1 MKVSNVLSIL
11 SFFCIALSTAQENT
25 SFSNNLKFKNYSTK
39 DGLSQRSVA
48 SILQDNQGFMWFGTR
63 YGLNKFDGDTFKNY
77 NYNSEEINS
86 LSHNWITELVKDYSG
101 TIWVGTKKGLNKYS
115 PENDNFSRVRKSNL
129 NKQFYDHE
137 IWDIKVQD
145 SSFLWIATNQGLD
158 KFHIATNNI
167 LTFKHNDNNPN
178 SISSDKVRRIF
189 IASNNDLWISTS
201 EKIDLYDVK
210 KNGFKHYDYPNNATP
225 TITKNNVTAL
235 FQDSSGKIWLG
246 YNNGLAFFN
255 PDTDAFEDFKLKS
268 EVAITS
274 SVRTICE
281 DREGYLWIGTYNG
294 LCKLTQKND
303 AFYKY
308 EHDITDPKSLSQNS
322 IYEIVEDSRGD
333 LWIGTWAGG
342 ISYYDK
348 SSNDFATFSEGYSI
362 KNLNYKV
369 VSSIVEDDEENLW
382 IGTEGGGINFYDKKK
397 KTFAYYK
404 HDPKNLNSLSANNVK
419 AIIKDYKGDFWVGTH
434 DGGLNQIIINKKNKR
449 FKRFKNNPNDSTSI
463 SDNKITAITEDAQH
477 NIWIGTNE
485 GGLNFYNRNTNAF
498 IRIEDSSNT
507 LGNFI
512 YTISKSKTDNSILIG
527 SINGLAK
534 IDIKTKHITPVNFR
548 EGTTNSYT
556 LNPVLSIYQESENNY
571 WIGTEGNGLYNYNSK
586 TGKKVRYGLVDGLPN
601 EVIYAILPDDYG
613 NVWLSTNKGLS
624 RLNLET
630 KTFKNFEETDGIQG
644 NEFNYG
650 AYLKTKKGNL
660 VFGGTDGFTVF
671 NPNQIEENTF
681 IPPVVLTDFS
691 VRNKPFKTIT
701 DALSSITLKYNQN
714 DFSFDFVALSY
725 SQPNKNQYA
734 YKLEG
739 FDTYWNFIGNNK
751 TAVYTNLNNGD
762 YTFKVK
768 ASNNDGL
775 WNENGNSI
783 KIKILPPLW
792 RTWWAYI
799 IYLLMLL
806 ALFWGIR
813 KYTLLRIQDRNEL
826 KQERLDKQQMEE
838 VNRLKL
844 QLFTNI
850 SHDFRTPLTLIVGP
864 LKRMI
869 NNQVGDSYIQN
880 QLTGMYRN
888 ASILLQ
894 LINQLLD
901 FRKSETGKLLL
912 HVSKN
917 DMVTFLKDIQLSFDE
932 MAKDRNI
939 KYALHSSEES
949 VEVWF
954 DKIEMKKVILNIL
967 SNAFKFTPQ
976 HGNVSINIS
985 TNKEALNNGGDYN
998 YVKIEIQDSG
1008 KGIPEEDIEYVFDRY
1023 FQLGQQNELRSGTG
1037 VGLALAKDIV
1047 ELHHGNI
1054 YVKSNLGIGS
1064 CFTIELPLGKAHLKP
1079 DEIIENDYEDNDI
1092 LDYYEVA
1099 NVKSGWIREDIE
1111 IEESKFDEALPSIL
1125 LVEDN
1130 TEVRQFIKEIF
1141 EEDFNVYEAEN
1152 GHAGIYSAQYNPIDV
1167 IVSDVMMPEMNGLEM
1182 CAKLK
1187 TDIRTSHIPVIMLT
1201 ARTSS
1206 KVQKEGY
1213 ETGADIYLTKPF
1225 DGPTLRLQ
1233 VLNILKSRKHLIEKF
1248 KKDILLEPKEITAV
1262 STDEVFLKKA
1272 MQIIEENL
1280 SNANFNVNTF
1290 IDKMFMSQ
1298 SVLYRKIKVLTGQS
1312 ISEFIRSV
1320 RLKKAS
1326 QLLSQTDMSISNVAY
1341 DVGFNDLKYF
1351 RKCFKKAFN
1360 ETPSQYRKQKNAG

>member
-1 MKVSNVLSIL
+1 MKISNTIFIL
-11 SFFCIALSTAQENT
+11 FMLCFALAQGQENMG
-25 SFSNNLKFKNYSTK
+25 FSNNIKFKNYTTK
-39 DGLSQRSVA
+39 DGLSQRSVT
-48 SILQDNQGFMWFGTR
+48 SIIQDNQGFMWFGTR
-63 YGLNKFDGDTFKNY
+63 YGLNKFDGHIFKHY
-77 NYNSEEINS
+77 NYSSDNINS
-86 LSHNWITELVKDYSG
+86 LSHNWITEIEKDLYG
-101 TIWVGTKKGLNKYS
+101 AIWVGTKKGLNKYI
-115 PENDNFSRVRKSNL
+115 PENDEFLRVKTSNAS
-129 NKQFYDHE
+129 KQYYNHE

-145 SSFLWIATNQGLD
+145 STFLWIATNQGLD
-158 KFHIATNNI
+158 KFNI
-167 LTFKHNDNNPN
+167 LTNTVLTFNHNKNNPN
-178 SISSDKVRRIF
+178 SISSNKIRNILM
-189 IASNNDLWISTS
+189 SSTKDLWISTS
-201 EKIDLYDVK
+201 ETIDLYNVK
-210 KNGFKHYDYPNNATP
+210 SNQFKHYKYPNSASP
-225 TITKNNVTAL
+225 TITKNNTTTLYEDVH
-235 FQDSSGKIWLG
+235 GRIWLG

-255 PDTDAFEDFKLKS
+255 TKTDTFETFVLKS
-268 EVAITS
+268 GVTITS
-274 SVRTICE
+274 SVRVICE
-281 DREGYLWIGTYNG
+281 DNEGNLWVGTYDG
-294 LCKLTQKND
+294 LTKLDLNNN
-303 AFYKY
+303 AIYKY
-308 EHDITDPKSLSQNS
+308 ENDIIDPKSLSQNS
-322 IYEIVEDSRGD
+322 VYDITEDSRGD

-348 SSNDFATFSEGYSI
+348 SSNDFVTFSEGYTK

-369 VSSIVEDDEENLW
+369 VSSFVEDKNDNLW
-382 IGTEGGGINFYDKKK
+382 IGTEGGGINIYNKTD
-397 KTFAYYK
+397 KTFTYLK
-404 HDPKNLNSLSANNVK
+404 HDPNNSNSLSANNVK
-419 AIIKDYKGDFWVGTH
+419 SIIQDYQGGFWVGTH
-434 DGGLNQIIINKKNKR
+434 DGGLNHISINENRKL
-449 FKRFKNNPNDSTSI
+449 FKRYKNNPSDSTSI
-463 SDNKITAITEDAQH
+463 SDNKITAILEDTNR

-485 GGLNFYNRNTNAF
+485 GGLNFFDRKTKIF
-498 IRIEDSSNT
+498 TRIADDNSV

-512 YTISKSKTDNSILIG
+512 YTISKSEKDNSILIG

-534 IDIKTKHITPVNFR
+534 IDVETKNITPVNFR
-548 EGTTNSYT
+548 KKALNAYT
-556 LNPVLSIYQESENNY
+556 INPVLSTYQESENSY
-571 WIGTEGNGLYNYNSK
+571 WVGTEGNGLYNYNSK
-586 TGKKVRYGLVDGLPN
+586 TNEKVRYGLANGLPN
-601 EVIYAILPDDYG
+601 EVIYGILPDDYG
-613 NVWLSTNKGLS
+613 NLWISTNKGLS

-660 VFGGTDGFTVF
+660 AFGGTDGFTIF

-681 IPPVVLTDFS
+681 VPPVVITSFS

-701 DALSSITLKYNQN
+701 DSINLIELKYNQN
-714 DFSFDFVALSY
+714 DFSFDFVALGY

-739 FDTYWNFIGNNK
+739 FDSDWNFIGNNK

-783 KIKILPPLW
+783 KIKIFPPIW

-799 IYLLMLL
+799 LYVLILLT
-806 ALFWGIR
+806 LFWLIR

-850 SHDFRTPLTLIVGP
+850 SHDFRTPLTLIIGP
-864 LKRMI
+864 LKRLI
-869 NNQVGDSYIQN
+869 NNKEGDTYIQN
-880 QLTGMYRN
+880 QLNGMYRN

-912 HVSKN
+912 HASKS
-917 DMVTFLKDIQLSFDE
+917 DLVTFIKDIKLSFDD

-939 KYALHSSEES
+939 TYALES
-949 VEVWF
+949 TETSTEVWF

-976 HGNVSINIS
+976 NGSVSINIS
-985 TNKEALNNGGDYN
+985 DKVILNNEGN
-998 YVKIEIQDSG
+998 HKYVKIEIKDSG
-1008 KGIPEEDIEYVFDRY
+1008 KGIPEEDIDYVFDRY

-1047 ELHHGNI
+1047 ELHHGHI
-1054 YVKSNLGIGS
+1054 YVESTLGVGS
-1064 CFTIELPLGKAHLKP
+1064 CFTVMLPLGKTHLKP
-1079 DEIIENDYEDNDI
+1079 EEIIENDYEDNDI

-1099 NVKSGWIREDIE
+1099 NVKSGWIRDDIE
-1111 IEESKFDEALPSIL
+1111 IEDTKFDDALPSIL
-1125 LVEDN
+1125 IVEDN
-1130 TEVRQFIKEIF
+1130 NEVRQFIKEIF
-1141 EEDFNVYEAEN
+1141 EKDFNVYEAEN
-1152 GHAGIYSAQYNPIDV
+1152 GHAGIYLAQYNPIDV

-1225 DGPTLRLQ
+1225 DGSTLRLQ

-1272 MQIIEENL
+1272 MQIIEDNL

-1298 SVLYRKIKVLTGQS
+1298 SVLYRKVKVLTGQS

-1326 QLLSQTDMSISNVAY
+1326 QLLSQTDMSISNIAY

-1360 ETPSQYRKQKNAG
+1360 DTPSQYRKQKNVE